1 MIKGFQRILIL
12 FALFFLGCC
21 QSDRQVV
28 TITTSSGGTL
38 QVRVELADTPTERA
52 TGLMFRENLP
62 EGEGM
67 LFVFPEE
74 TLGSFWM
81 KDTQISL
88 DIIFIKDGRIVDI
101 IANTT
106 PFSEELLTPVTTYLF
121 TLEVPG
127 GYASRNGVQIG
138 DVVEIP

>member
-1 MIKGFQRILIL
+1 MIKRSRKILIL

-21 QSDRQVV
+21 QSDRTVV
-28 TITTSSGGTL
+28 TITTGSGGTL
-38 QVRVELADTPTERA
+38 QVRVELADTAQERA
-52 TGLMFRENLP
+52 QGLMFRENLP

-81 KDTQISL
+81 KDTPISL
-88 DIIFIKDGRIVDI
+88 DIIFIKEGRIVDI

-106 PFSEELLTPVTTYLF
+106 PFSEEFLTPAASYLF

>member
-1 MIKGFQRILIL
+1 M
-12 FALFFLGCC
+12 GCC

-52 TGLMFRENLP
+52 TGLIFRENLP